1 MIGPVDWSSG
11 TVPLAY
17 PEGSEMTEYAQV
29 TTATATQTAAVELGR
44 SATVDGVFDTPEP
57 QPRPWRVLGAQP
69 FGPLAVALDRPTTD
83 QSHLDRYFPGSES
96 ARYHRKK
103 HVSRLDVAV
112 LGGGSLP
119 EHEARDVVRKAPARI
134 AENADFDGAD
144 LVTC

>member
-1 MIGPVDWSSG
+1 MHRSVRQHIERESG
-11 TVPLAY
+11 CQPMDRGW
-17 PEGSEMTEYAQV
+17 PEYAL
-29 TTATATQTAAVELGR
+29 TDLDDRPLGR

-69 FGPLAVALDRPTTD
+69 SGPLAVALDRPTTD

-112 LGGGSLP
+112 LGRGSLP

-134 AENADFDGAD
+134 AENSDFDGAD
-144 LVTC
+144 LVTW